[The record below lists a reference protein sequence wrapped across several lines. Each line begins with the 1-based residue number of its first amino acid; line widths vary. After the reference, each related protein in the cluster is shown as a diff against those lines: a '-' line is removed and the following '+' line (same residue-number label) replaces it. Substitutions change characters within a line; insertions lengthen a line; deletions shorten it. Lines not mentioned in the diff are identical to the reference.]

1 MISKK
6 EFINLFEWSCVL
18 YVAGIMII
26 FGLGKYW
33 QFDGFDNDQF
43 AGMKIMWNF
52 YSYSKPYVIILGIF
66 EVVGAILLLIPKT
79 RIVGCLLISS
89 ILINVILQDYFYEI
103 PALFSAI
110 TLQLL
115 VFFILWLNRIPFLE
129 GLKKISNI
137 QKNINPNH
145 LLKHIFYV
153 LLMSVLLFIFLYFL
167 ILFVNRFTL

>member
-1 MISKK
+1 MITKK
-6 EFINLFEWSCVL
+6 EFINLLEWSCVL

-52 YSYSKPYVIILGIF
+52 YSYSKPYVIILGFF
-66 EVVGAILLLIPKT
+66 EVIGAVFLLLPKT
-79 RIVGCLLISS
+79 RIAGCLVLSS

-110 TLQLL
+110 SLQSV
-115 VFFILWLNRIPFLE
+115 VFFILWLNREPFVE
-129 GLKKISNI
+129 GLRKISNV
-137 QKNINPNH
+137 QKSINPKQI
-145 LLKHIFYV
+145 LKHLFYIV
-153 LLMSVLLFIFLYFL
+153 LMSVLIFIFLYYL

>member
-1 MISKK
+1 MITKK
-6 EFINLFEWSCVL
+6 EFFNLFEWSCVL
-18 YVAGIMII
+18 YVAGIMVI

-33 QFDGFDNDQF
+33 QFHGFDNDQF

-153 LLMSVLLFIFLYFL
+153 LLMSILLFIFLYYL

>member
-1 MISKK
+1 MITKK
-6 EFINLFEWSCVL
+6 EFFNLLEWSCVL
-18 YVAGIMII
+18 YVAGIMVI

-110 TLQLL
+110 TLQVL
-115 VFFILWLNRIPFLE
+115 VFFILWLNRIPFSE

-145 LLKHIFYV
+145 LLKHVFYV
-153 LLMSVLLFIFLYFL
+153 LLMSVLLFIFFYCL